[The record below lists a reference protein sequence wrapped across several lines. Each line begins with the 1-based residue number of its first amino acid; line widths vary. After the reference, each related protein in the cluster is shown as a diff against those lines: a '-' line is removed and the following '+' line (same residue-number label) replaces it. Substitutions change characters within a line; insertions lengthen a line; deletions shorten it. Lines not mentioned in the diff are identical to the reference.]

1 MHKLIPFFYIVIF
14 VIVSK
19 IALAETIQI
28 NFTGNDSYSIEVAH
42 IDVGDTIEWYPDDD
56 GHNVEF
62 LAGPNMNSLPAN
74 SKLDAFHSIVFEIP
88 GVYLY
93 QCTPHGNM
101 GMLGLVIVGNNF
113 NNLKDIEE
121 IELSSVA
128 KSVLQK
134 LIKISKL
141 NLYFFYSIK

>member
-1 MHKLIPFFYIVIF
+1 MHKLIPLFYIVIF

-93 QCTPHGNM
+93 QCTPHGNS
-101 GMLGLVIVGNNF
+101 GMIGLVIVGNNF
-113 NNLKDIEE
+113 DNLEDIKKVP
-121 IELSSVA
+121 LSRA
-128 KSVLQK
+128 TTSVLER
-134 LIKISKL
+134 LIRIAMSK
-141 NLYFFYSIK
+141 

>member
-1 MHKLIPFFYIVIF
+1 MHKLIPLFYIVIF

-62 LAGPNMNSLPAN
+62 LAGPNMKALPAK
-74 SKLDAFHSIVFEIP
+74 SKLNALHSVVFEIP

-93 QCTPHGNM
+93 QCTPHGNS
-101 GMLGLVIVGNNF
+101 GMIGLVVVGNNF
-113 NNLKDIEE
+113 KNLEDIKN
-121 IELSSVA
+121 IQLSRA
-128 KSVLQK
+128 TTSVLER
-134 LIKISKL
+134 LIRIALTK
-141 NLYFFYSIK
+141 